1 MKTVHKIAVLSS
13 LTVVAGAAVCWRR
26 KIRMPLRE
34 FTRYALY
41 MAVMEDEISH
51 NELEGNQIGNR
62 TITFPPK
69 AETLQERY
77 YFFLHTNRG
86 ESRGHIQ
93 KKIEDMELRLQ
104 KSRQYIG
111 RPKEQLEAEFS
122 GEMI

>member
-1 MKTVHKIAVLSS
+1 MKTVHKIAVLSG
-13 LTVVAGAAVCWRR
+13 LTVVTGAAVCWRR

-41 MAVMEDEISH
+41 MAVMEDEISR

-86 ESRGHIQ
+86 ESRGNIQ
-93 KKIEDMELRLQ
+93 KKIADMELRLQ

-111 RPKEQLEAEFS
+111 CPKEQLEAEFS
-122 GEMI
+122 RGK